1 VTLDLSDNKI
11 RLEQLKNLKQ
21 LAELN
26 LQYNQI
32 FEVPEIHAEDFPSL
46 ETLNLSYNKINYM
59 SIQSLMNLGRLKTLD
74 ISANS
79 ITQLP

>member
-1 VTLDLSDNKI
+1 
-11 RLEQLKNLKQ
+11 
-21 LAELN
+21 
-26 LQYNQI
+26 
-32 FEVPEIHAEDFPSL
+32 L